1 MCDLRELLQ
10 KETHS
15 YPRQSLLLPDSSNMR
30 RDVSLPSELVQ
41 EVTRFPSL
49 VQEKSRSGPDPTVRC
64 ERRWGSGPWRVG
76 GGGGCEERKAD
87 RPYLLYSG
95 EKSSE
100 PAQRFARLLGKGAIT
115 NTAAFVGIGG
125 KSNVE
130 KDKVVD
136 SQ

>member
-1 MCDLRELLQ
+1 MAQIQRSAANEDGGQARGEL
-10 KETHS
+10 
-15 YPRQSLLLPDSSNMR
+15 
-30 RDVSLPSELVQ
+30 
-41 EVTRFPSL
+41 
-49 VQEKSRSGPDPTVRC
+49 
-64 ERRWGSGPWRVG
+64 